1 MTEYVKNGVG
11 EVIGRIEED
20 GNGTTY
26 VYNEV
31 GEMNGRCE
39 NGQTYD
45 RVGNV
50 VSYSENP
57 SMLIDKS

>member
-1 MTEYVKNGVG
+1 MEVKNRIG

-26 VYNEV
+26 VYDKI
-31 GEMNGRCE
+31 GEITGRCE

-50 VSYSENP
+50 ISYSENP
-57 SMLIDKS
+57 SMLIDKD